1 MPTPPLLDKRCGT
14 FAVGN
19 STYDDSLEKNLS
31 DFTFEKLC
39 IYVC

>member
-1 MPTPPLLDKRCGT
+1 MPTPITGQDVWH
-14 FAVGN
+14 FVVGN
-19 STYDDSLEKNLS
+19 STYGDSLEQNLS